1 MIRAVLDSLIKEDPA
16 QEERIKKIETHKKG
30 HPVIP
35 APLFIIFLGKP
46 LHPGL
51 TGQIK
56 SPATYF
62 ITILCWRSKTK
73 ITTKMAMTRRPMIIP
88 KPSSPA
94 TVRLSSLRAS

>member
-1 MIRAVLDSLIKEDPA
+1 MIRAVLDSLMKEDPA
-16 QEERIKKIETHKKG
+16 QEKRIKKIEAHKKG
-30 HPVIP
+30 GPVILV
-35 APLFIIFLGKP
+35 PLFITFLGKR
-46 LHPGL
+46 LHFVL
-51 TGQIK
+51 AGQRN

-62 ITILCWRSKTK
+62 ITILCWRRKTK